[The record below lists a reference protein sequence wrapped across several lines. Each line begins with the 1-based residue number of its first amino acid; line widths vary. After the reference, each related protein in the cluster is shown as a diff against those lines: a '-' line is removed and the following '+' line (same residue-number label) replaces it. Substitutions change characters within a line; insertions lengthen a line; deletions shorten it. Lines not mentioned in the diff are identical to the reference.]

1 MNEEV
6 RDGLNRVMEYTDDI
20 LLVINNEPED
30 TVYDFEIKFLN
41 ESTGSYIPSGVRGG
55 VRMNIFDFVMS

>member
-1 MNEEV
+1 
-6 RDGLNRVMEYTDDI
+6 MEYTDDI